1 MLPGQALDLDHA
13 DDRPGWL
20 GFSHAKCNRQAGGRL
35 GSQRR
40 RARRERTKPMLD
52 PCWLAIEVAESRQN
66 VAIAAAGRL
75 DDGYPAVELAGYL
88 SGVAGVVAEVL
99 RLKAERTV
107 HAVIV
112 DPRSNAA
119 NLIRPLRDAKIRVVE
134 PTFETVAVAHGD
146 FVDKNN
152 TGELRHVPHPLL
164 DAAVRAM
171 TERRLAGGVAWDRHG
186 GGPVDVSPGVA
197 AELALWG
204 LLTVP
209 PPPKP
214 MLVIAG
220 AKRPGA

>member
-20 GFSHAKCNRQAGGRL
+20 GFSHSRCNRQAGGRL

-75 DDGYPAVELAGYL
+75 DDGYAAVELAGYL
-88 SGVAGVVAEVL
+88 SGVSGVVPEVL
-99 RLKAERTV
+99 QLKAERTV

-112 DPRSNAA
+112 DPRSGAA
-119 NLIRPLRDAKIRVVE
+119 NLIRPLRDARVRVVE
-134 PTFETVAVAHGD
+134 PSYEAVAVAHGD
-146 FVDKNN
+146 FVDTNN
-152 TGELRHVPHPLL
+152 AGELRHVRHPFL

-171 TERRLAGGVAWDRHG
+171 TERRLAGGVAWDRRG

-204 LLTVP
+204 LLNVP
-209 PPPKP
+209 PPPRP

-220 AKRPGA
+220 AKPPA